1 MPIESWASRPDPP
14 AVETVASQV
23 PETGAQCGPRPAVA
37 DRGRIVTRAL
47 EPAST
52 STVAVGSR
60 SPGPDSRESPVAES
74 SVGIDVSLHHLD
86 VHGRPSAEAARY
98 PNGEAGVRAV
108 VARLAGLQPTRIVL
122 EATGGL
128 ELPVALALADRGLPV
143 VRINPRQARDF
154 AKAAGRL
161 AETDA
166 IAAAGLA
173 HLGDAPRPD
182 VRPFPA
188 QQMRDL
194 RDLLDRRQQL
204 IGIRIT
210 ELNRLASTALR
221 AVRRDIEAHVKLLNK
236 KIGAVEKQMAAL
248 TRASDDLRRKDE
260 VLQPTPGV
268 GDQVSRTL
276 LIRLPELGPVDR
288 RKIAAPVGLAPVAWD
303 SGQMAGARH
312 IRGGRAAVRVALYPA
327 AVCAV
332 RANPGMKAFYV
343 RLKKAGKQS
352 KVALVAVARKLL
364 VLLNT
369 LVARDETWRADPVLP
384 AETA

>member
-1 MPIESWASRPDPP
+1 M
-14 AVETVASQV
+14 
-23 PETGAQCGPRPAVA
+23 
-37 DRGRIVTRAL
+37 
-47 EPAST
+47 
-52 STVAVGSR
+52 
-60 SPGPDSRESPVAES
+60 AES
-74 SVGIDVSLHHLD
+74 FVGIDVSLHHLD
-86 VHGRPSAEAARY
+86 VHIRPSAEAARY
-98 PNGEAGVRAV
+98 PNDEAGIRAV
-108 VARLAGLQPTRIVL
+108 VARLADLGPTRVVL

-128 ELPVALALADRGLPV
+128 ELPVALALVDRGLPV

-161 AETDA
+161 AKTDA
-166 IAAAGLA
+166 IDAAGLA
-173 HLGDAPRPD
+173 HLADALRPD

-188 QQMRDL
+188 QEMRDL

-210 ELNRLASTALR
+210 ELNRLASTALK
-221 AVRRDIEAHVKLLNK
+221 AVRRDIEAHIKFLNK
-236 KIGAVEKQMAAL
+236 KIKAVERQMADVI
-248 TRASDDLRRKDE
+248 RASDDLRRKDE
-260 VLQPTPGV
+260 VLQSTPGV

-276 LIRLPELGPVDR
+276 RIRLPELGTLDR
-288 RKIAAPVGLAPVAWD
+288 RKITALVGRAPVAWD

-312 IRGGRAAVRVALYPA
+312 IRGGRAAVRVALYQA

-352 KVALVAVARKLL
+352 KVALVAVARKIL

-369 LVARDETWRADPVLP
+369 LVARNEIWRADPVLP